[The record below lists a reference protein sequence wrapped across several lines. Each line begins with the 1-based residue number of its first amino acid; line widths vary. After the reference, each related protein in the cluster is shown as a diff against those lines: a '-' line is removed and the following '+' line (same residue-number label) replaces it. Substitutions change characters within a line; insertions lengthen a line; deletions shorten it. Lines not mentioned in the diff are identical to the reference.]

1 MVAFTSAVSM
11 RLTLTCFLSKD
22 YAANPRRRG
31 LYLEYSMVA
40 VGEQLGGTV
49 TCHPHQ
55 LTKCTVD
62 MGAGAV
68 C

>member
-1 MVAFTSAVSM
+1 MVGFTSAVST

-22 YAANPRRRG
+22 YAANPRQGG

-40 VGEQLGGTV
+40 VGEQLGGTM
-49 TCHPHQ
+49 TCHPRQ

-62 MGAGAV
+62 LGAGAV